1 MTGKGGE
8 DGTDRPADGSNR
20 FIGRPIFACVLSAFI
35 LIGGLIGMKGL
46 PVALYP
52 NILPPLITVS
62 TSYPGATPEVIADT
76 VAAPLEQQIN
86 GASGM
91 IYLQSATTPNGA
103 AQVNVTFAIGTDPD
117 EAVVDVQNR
126 VQAALPLLPEEVRRQ
141 GLVVRKL
148 NVTAV
153 AYIAIDA
160 PDGRYDDA
168 FISNYVLTN
177 VVDELRRIPGV
188 ASADAFGAKEHSIRI
203 WIKPDR
209 LAQLGLTPM
218 DVARAIREQNT
229 QYATGRIGDDP
240 ASGPVDLSMSITT
253 RGRLVTPE
261 EFGRIIIKADA
272 SGKIT
277 RLADVARIELGAR
290 DYSVASTRQGK
301 PAAMIGI
308 FPESGANVI
317 EISDAV
323 RATMERL
330 GKTFPKGLAWHLSF
344 DTTDFVRVAI
354 KEVVKT
360 LLEAVVLVVLVVF
373 LFLQSWR
380 ATLIPCLAVPV
391 SLIGALGG
399 MYLLGASINLA
410 TLFAM
415 VLAIGIVVDDAIVV
429 VENVERH
436 MRESG
441 MNAADATRQTM
452 REVTAPLI
460 AIVLVLTAVF
470 LPVAFLG
477 GLVGEIYRQFAITI
491 SVSVLISG
499 FVALTLIPALCA
511 ILLRPHVPQADLP
524 ATRMVARMER
534 FRQWFER
541 ATLRYSDGV
550 SYIIRH
556 ATLATLL
563 IGAMLLAT
571 IGMSRW
577 IPTSLVPEEDQGYV
591 MGIQFMPPAASMQRT
606 RAAMNAIERPMVQH
620 PAMNETSALAGI
632 DPYTF
637 LPRPGAGVAFLTFK
651 PWDQRNDEHLKAP
664 AVAAE
669 VTALNGTIPDALI
682 FGAQPPPIEGL
693 SATGGFE
700 GFVQSRE
707 GTDYKALESATQKL
721 IAAAAKRP
729 ELQGVFT
736 IFSAQVPQVRLDIDR
751 DQAKLLGVDVDEAYT
766 TLQSTFSSYYVND
779 FNMKG
784 RIYRVQMQADA
795 PYRTHVEDLRNV
807 LIRTRDGGAMPIT
820 ALGEPRLI
828 TGPDVVERFN
838 VYPAARIIGAPAPGY
853 SSGQALRIMEEL
865 AEQELPEG
873 YTLAWSSQAFLE
885 KQTTSSTAGLYLLGI
900 LMVFL
905 ILAAQYERLALP
917 LAVIL
922 SIPMAVFGAFLA
934 TFLRGLYNDLYF
946 QIGLVTLVG
955 LAAKNAILI
964 VEFASAGVRQGKPLV
979 EAAIEAARL
988 RLRPILMT
996 SLAFILGVMPL
1007 ALSTGAGANA
1017 RHSIATGVIGGM
1029 IAATFLATLFTPLF
1043 FVWCERGAQ
1052 WTRDRLRRTV
1062 STSGDASADG
1072 P

>member
-1 MTGKGGE
+1 MSEPASNDTRDDKDDGG
-8 DGTDRPADGSNR
+8 NR
-20 FIGRPIFACVLSAFI
+20 FISRPIFACVLSAFI
-35 LIGGLIGMKGL
+35 LIGGLIGMRGL

-52 NILPPLITVS
+52 NILPPLIAVS

-91 IYLQSATTPNGA
+91 IYLRSAATPNGTV
-103 AQVNVTFAIGTDPD
+103 QVDVTFGIGTDPD

-141 GLVVRKL
+141 GVVVKKL
-148 NVTAV
+148 NWTAV
-153 AYIAIDA
+153 AYIAVDS

-203 WIKPDR
+203 WLKPDR

-218 DVARAIREQNT
+218 DVSRAIREQNS

-253 RGRLVTPE
+253 QGRLVTPE
-261 EFGRIIIKADA
+261 EFGRIIIKAEPG
-272 SGKIT
+272 GKIT
-277 RLADVARIELGAR
+277 RISDVARVELGAR
-290 DYSVASTRQGK
+290 DYSVATTRQAR
-301 PAAMIGI
+301 PAAAIGI

-317 EISDAV
+317 EISNAAT
-323 RATMERL
+323 ATMERL
-330 GKTFPKGLAWHLSF
+330 SKKFPEGLEWHMSF

-354 KEVVKT
+354 KEVIKT
-360 LLEAVVLVVLVVF
+360 LLEAVLLVVLVVF

-441 MNAADATRQTM
+441 MSAPDATRQTM
-452 REVTAPLI
+452 REVTGPLV

-499 FVALTLIPALCA
+499 FVALTLTPALCA
-511 ILLRPHVPQADLP
+511 VLLKPHVPEEDKP
-524 ATRMVARMER
+524 VTHMGERMER

-550 SYIIRH
+550 AYIIRH
-556 ATLATLL
+556 AALAGLL
-563 IGAMLLAT
+563 IAAMLLAT
-571 IGMSRW
+571 VGMSKW

-591 MGIQFMPPAASMQRT
+591 MAIQFMPPAASMQRT
-606 RAAMNAIERPMVQH
+606 RAAMNAIELPMVNH
-620 PAMNETSALAGI
+620 PAVHETAAFAGL
-632 DPYTF
+632 DPYTV

-651 PWDQRNDEHLKAP
+651 PWDERDEDNLKAP

-669 VTALNGTIPDALI
+669 VTALNAKVPDALI

-707 GTDYKALESATQKL
+707 GTDYKALEAATQKL

-736 IFSAQVPQVRLDIDR
+736 TFSAQVPQIQLDIDR
-751 DQAKLLGVDVDEAYT
+751 DQAKLLGVDVDEAYA

-807 LIRTRDGGAMPIT
+807 LIRTRDGGAIPIT
-820 ALGEPRLI
+820 ALGEPKLV

-853 SSGQALRIMEEL
+853 SSGQSLRIMEEL
-865 AEQELPEG
+865 AEKELPEG
-873 YTLAWSSQAFLE
+873 FTLAWSSQAFLE
-885 KQTTSSTAGLYLLGI
+885 KQTTSSTAGLYVLGM

-964 VEFASAGVRQGKPLV
+964 VEFASAGVRQGKPVV

-1007 ALSTGAGANA
+1007 ALSSGAGANA

-1052 WTRDRLRRTV
+1052 WVSKRLRPA
-1062 STSGDASADG
+1062 SDATPEAPDTQ
-1072 P
+1072 